1 MAFNI
6 YSVDEAKQSEGTW
19 VEFEGSEFCIAYAN
33 NPTFLKEKKRLERP
47 FKRQIERG
55 TMNEE
60 DQRRITCEALATG
73 VLVDWKNVTDGK
85 KEIPYS
91 KEIAAEALRLNPDL
105 LGFVVEVAADIANYK
120 KEDVE
125 ATASKS

>member
-55 TMNEE
+55 TMN
-60 DQRRITCEALATG
+60 AG
-73 VLVDWKNVTDGK
+73 SLVKH
-85 KEIPYS
+85 
-91 KEIAAEALRLNPDL
+91 L
-105 LGFVVEVAADIANYK
+105 LLVFLLIGRM
-120 KEDVE
+120 
-125 ATASKS
+125 

>member
-1 MAFNI
+1 
-6 YSVDEAKQSEGTW
+6 
-19 VEFEGSEFCIAYAN
+19 
-33 NPTFLKEKKRLERP
+33 
-47 FKRQIERG
+47 
-55 TMNEE
+55 
-60 DQRRITCEALATG
+60 
-73 VLVDWKNVTDGK
+73 VTDGK

-91 KEIAAEALRLNPDL
+91 KEIATEALRLNPDL

>member
-1 MAFNI
+1 
-6 YSVDEAKQSEGTW
+6 
-19 VEFEGSEFCIAYAN
+19 
-33 NPTFLKEKKRLERP
+33 
-47 FKRQIERG
+47 
-55 TMNEE
+55 MNEE

-91 KEIAAEALRLNPDL
+91 KEIATEALRLNPDL